1 MYIKGILNPIIVIPS
16 CDILLIGLLGNRARW
31 FQLHAV
37 TNFMITCI
45 IMSDCIQLFLNPH
58 KAIKYNN
65 SHLDSYYV
73 LILHIY
79 HILTFKK
86 LKIGEIMHHII
97 YVLFGV
103 VPSIYYSTCNSNKIG
118 YLACCGIPGIIEYS
132 SLTLVKHNKISYIK
146 QKQIASYMYC
156 FLRQPLALYSVVL
169 NIILYNYNLIKY
181 SEQTICIYIN
191 ILLYINSCYYTYAT
205 CINYGYNKY
214 NYIM

>member
-132 SLTLVKHNKISYIK
+132 SLTLVKHNKI
-146 QKQIASYMYC
+146 
-156 FLRQPLALYSVVL
+156 
-169 NIILYNYNLIKY
+169 NIN
-181 SEQTICIYIN
+181 
-191 ILLYINSCYYTYAT
+191 
-205 CINYGYNKY
+205 
-214 NYIM
+214 